1 MPESL
6 PPDLVDLRERLRAF
20 LEEVRPLERDLAPDA
35 GDEGDGGADPGEV
48 ARRVRE
54 RSRELGFFGMTQPRE
69 FGGSEAGALALTVA
83 RETLAA
89 ANTPLARFVFGPDPG
104 LLRRVEGDL
113 RARYLEP
120 VLAGEKTW
128 SFAFTEPSGP
138 AAPERPTWATREGDA
153 LVVTG
158 RKAFVTGGATA
169 DFYAALVN
177 VDEDASGPGGTAM
190 LLIDRDTPGV
200 SITRSFRSMEGGGH
214 VELSFDQ
221 ARVPASN
228 VLGKIGEGMPRAMGN
243 IGEERLMSAA
253 TACGIA
259 LWTVDYVTRHV
270 TAGHRSG
277 QRLGDR
283 EGVRLRY
290 ADMRIDTYAARAMLY
305 RTARL
310 VDAGD
315 DAINE
320 GAATKVF
327 CTEVAGRVV
336 DGAVQLVG
344 GQALIEGHS
353 LERLYRRVRSMR
365 LAGGASDILRLTVA
379 RGIIEFDAGRL

>member
-6 PPDLVDLRERLRAF
+6 PADLVDLRERLRAF
-20 LEEVRPLERDLAPDA
+20 LDEIRPLEAGLDEDGPVSEEIRRQVRD
-35 GDEGDGGADPGEV
+35 
-48 ARRVRE
+48 
-54 RSRELGFFGMTQPRE
+54 RSRALGFFGMTQPVE
-69 FGGSEAGALALTVA
+69 FAGSSAGALALTVV
-83 RETLAA
+83 RETLAG
-89 ANTPLARFVFGPDPG
+89 ANSPLTRFVLGPDPA
-104 LLRRVEGDL
+104 LLRRAEGGL
-113 RARYLEP
+113 RSRYLEP

-138 AAPERPTWATREGDA
+138 GAPDRPTWAKRDGDA

-190 LLIDRDTPGV
+190 LLIDRATPGV
-200 SITRSFRSMEGGGH
+200 SITRSFKSMEGGGH
-214 VELSFDQ
+214 VELSFDG

-228 VLGKIGEGMPRAMGN
+228 VLGKVGEGLPRAMGN

-259 LWTVDYVTRHV
+259 MWAVDYVTHHI

-290 ADMRIDTYAARAMLY
+290 ADMRIETYAARAMLY

-315 DAINE
+315 EAINE

-327 CTEVAGRVV
+327 CTEMAGRVV
-336 DGAVQLVG
+336 DSAVQLVG
-344 GQALIEGHS
+344 GQALIEGHP

-379 RGIIEFDAGRL
+379 RGIVEFDTGRL

>member
-6 PPDLVDLRERLRAF
+6 PPDLVDLRDRLRAF
-20 LEEVRPLERDLAPDA
+20 IEEMRAL
-35 GDEGDGGADPGEV
+35 EGDLDDGGVEGGDGPAPEDV
-48 ARRVRE
+48 RRRVRE
-54 RSRELGFFGMTQPRE
+54 RSKELGFFGMTQPVE
-69 FGGSEAGALALTVA
+69 FGGSEAGALAMTVA

-89 ANTPLARFVFGPDPG
+89 ANTPLARYVFGPDPG
-104 LLRRVEGDL
+104 LLRRAEGSV
-113 RARYLEP
+113 RERYLEP

-138 AAPERPTWATREGDA
+138 NAPERPTWARWDGED

-169 DFYAALVN
+169 DFYATLVN

-190 LLIDRDTPGV
+190 LLIDRTTPGV
-200 SITRSFRSMEGGGH
+200 EITRRFRSMEGGGH
-214 VELSFDQ
+214 VELSFQ
-221 ARVPASN
+221 EARVPASN
-228 VLGKIGEGMPRAMGN
+228 VLGSIGEGMPRAMGN

-259 LWTVDYVTRHV
+259 LWTVDYTTKHI

-336 DGAVQLVG
+336 DAAVQLVG
-344 GQALIEGHS
+344 GQALIEGHP
-353 LERLYRRVRSMR
+353 LERMYRRVRSMR

>member
-1 MPESL
+1 
-6 PPDLVDLRERLRAF
+6 LRERLRAF
-20 LEEVRPLERDLAPDA
+20 IEEVRPLEGGLDEEGPAPED
-35 GDEGDGGADPGEV
+35 V
-48 ARRVRE
+48 RRQVRE
-54 RSRELGFFGMTQPRE
+54 RSKELGFFGMTQPRSA
-69 FGGSEAGALALTVA
+69 GGSEAGALAMTVA

-104 LLRRVEGDL
+104 LLRRADGDL
-113 RARYLEP
+113 RSRYLDP

-128 SFAFTEPSGP
+128 AFAFTEPSGP
-138 AAPERPTWATREGDA
+138 GAPDRPTWATREGDA
-153 LVVTG
+153 LLVTG

-177 VDEDASGPGGTAM
+177 VDAGADAEAEPGGPAM
-190 LLIDRDTPGV
+190 LLIDRATPGV
-200 SITRSFRSMEGGGH
+200 EVTRSFRSMEGGGH
-214 VELSFDQ
+214 VELSFDG
-221 ARVPASN
+221 ARVPAAN
-228 VLGKIGEGMPRAMGN
+228 VLGKVGEGMPRAMGN

-253 TACGIA
+253 MACGIA
-259 LWTVDYVTRHV
+259 MWTVDYT
-270 TAGHRSG
+270 TAHITGGHRSG
-277 QRLGDR
+277 QRLADR

-290 ADMRIDTYAARAMLY
+290 ADMRIDTYAARSMLY

-310 VDAGD
+310 VDAGN

-336 DGAVQLVG
+336 DAAVQLVG
-344 GQALIEGHS
+344 GQALIEGHP

-379 RGIIEFDAGRL
+379 RGIVEFDTGRL

>member
-6 PPDLVDLRERLRAF
+6 PAELNELRERLVAF
-20 LEEVRPLERDLAPDA
+20 IEEIRPLEAGLDDEGPAPEEVRRQ
-35 GDEGDGGADPGEV
+35 
-48 ARRVRE
+48 VRE
-54 RSRELGFFGMTQPRE
+54 RSKELGFFGMTQPRE
-69 FGGSEAGALALTVA
+69 VGGSAAGPLAMAVA
-83 RETLAA
+83 RETIAA
-89 ANTPLARFVFGPDPG
+89 ANTPLGRFIFGPDPA
-104 LLRRVEGDL
+104 LLRRAEGEL
-113 RARYLEP
+113 RTRYLEP

-138 AAPERPTWATREGDA
+138 GAPDKATWAARDGDD
-153 LVVTG
+153 LLVTG

-177 VDEDASGPGGTAM
+177 VEEDASGPGGTAM
-190 LLIDRDTPGV
+190 LLIDRVTPGV
-200 SITRSFRSMEGGGH
+200 EITRDFRSLEGGGH
-214 VELSFDQ
+214 VELSFDA
-221 ARVPASN
+221 ARVPVGN

-243 IGEERLMSAA
+243 IGEERMMSAA

-259 LWTVDYVTRHV
+259 MWAVDYVTHHI

-290 ADMRIDTYAARAMLY
+290 ADMRIETYAARAMLY

-310 VDAGD
+310 VESGD
-315 DAINE
+315 EAINE

-327 CTEVAGRVV
+327 CTEVAGRMV
-336 DGAVQLVG
+336 DTAVQLVG
-344 GQALIEGHS
+344 GQALIAGHP
-353 LERLYRRVRSMR
+353 LEKMYRRVRSMR

-379 RGIIEFDAGRL
+379 RGMIEFDTGRL

>member
-6 PPDLVDLRERLRAF
+6 PADLVDLRDRLHAF
-20 LEEVRPLERDLAPDA
+20 IEEIRPLGEGLDEDGPVPDEVRRH
-35 GDEGDGGADPGEV
+35 
-48 ARRVRE
+48 VRE
-54 RSRELGFFGMTQPRE
+54 RSRALGFFGMPQPRE
-69 FGGSEAGALALTVA
+69 FGGSAAGALAMTVV

-89 ANTPLARFVFGPDPG
+89 ANSPLTRFVLGPDPA
-104 LLRRVEGDL
+104 LLRRAEGDL
-113 RARYLEP
+113 RTRYLEP

-138 AAPERPTWATREGDA
+138 GAPDRPTWATRDGDS
-153 LVVTG
+153 LVVHG

-169 DFYAALVN
+169 DFFATLVN

-190 LLIDRDTPGV
+190 LLIDRATPGV
-200 SITRSFRSMEGGGH
+200 NITRSFTSLEGGGH
-214 VELSFDQ
+214 VELSFDG

-228 VLGKIGEGMPRAMGN
+228 VMGKIGEGLPRAMGN

-253 TACGIA
+253 QACGIA
-259 LWTVDYVTRHV
+259 IWTVDYVTNHI
-270 TAGHRSG
+270 TTGHRSG

-290 ADMRIDTYAARAMLY
+290 SDMRIDTYAARAMLY

-310 VDAGD
+310 VDSGD
-315 DAINE
+315 EAINE

-327 CTEVAGRVV
+327 CTEVVGRVV
-336 DGAVQLVG
+336 DTAVQLVG
-344 GQALIEGHS
+344 GQALIEGHP
-353 LERLYRRVRSMR
+353 LAALYRRVRSMR
-365 LAGGASDILRLTVA
+365 LAGGASDVLRLTVA
-379 RGIIEFDAGRL
+379 RGIVEFDSGRL